1 MSRDAV
7 HILFGLGETVPLVP
21 RSLAMS
27 ESTKGLLGCAAV
39 LVVALLLLG
48 VLVNSLNRGVTL
60 VAEVYVPMARSNTP

>member
-1 MSRDAV
+1 MR
-7 HILFGLGETVPLVP
+7 ILLGVDETLLGVP

-39 LVVALLLLG
+39 LVVALLLVG